1 MQDVINDADI
11 FAGLDYLD
19 DKHKKIEAAISQVV
33 SNPHRGQKARELPER
48 YRCYTEIELRTC
60 LREILS
66 KFGI

>member
-1 MQDVINDADI
+1 MDDTINDADI

-33 SNPHRGQKARELPER
+33 SNPHRGQQARELPEK
-48 YRCYTEIELRTC
+48 YMCYTEVELRIC

>member
-19 DKHKKIEAAISQVV
+19 DRHKRVEAAINQVL
-33 SNPHRGQKARELPER
+33 SSPHRGQQARELPGKWK
-48 YRCYTEIELRTC
+48 CYTEVELRTC